1 MSSSDFP
8 PPVRRYLRAVT
19 PVVTGLMLL
28 VPASGGAQIVAPRE
42 SAPVTLGPVSLYPQV
57 RMIDSGK
64 DSNVFRDSANPQEDY
79 TATLSSRVMGV
90 TKFGPNELLFSSGS
104 DYVWFQR
111 FASERSNNASYAARL
126 NLAVSRFE
134 PFIGASYLV
143 SNSQPTPEIDARVRR
158 VERAAQAG
166 GALHV
171 ADRTAI
177 IASARLEHSTYDDDE
192 VFRGVAL
199 GEPLNRTGRIFSGG
213 IRYELTPLTT
223 LSVTG
228 DYGED
233 VFPDSHRRDA
243 TSYSINPTLE
253 FSPDA
258 AIRGQV
264 TAGFESFR
272 PKDEGLSERRGAV
285 YAAALTWTMFGRTT
299 VGLQGSRNV
308 GYSYLDSE
316 QYYLWTTASLD
327 LTQPI
332 FGPVDIVADV
342 EWDRL
347 EYLSPTGGSSLSGQR
362 IQMNRGG
369 GGVGIALGRG
379 VRMTLT
385 AERTIRNSNF
395 DVRQNFR
402 ATRVLSSI
410 TVGS

>member
-1 MSSSDFP
+1 MTNCH
-8 PPVRRYLRAVT
+8 VRPSPRRWSAVLFMAT
-19 PVVTGLMLL
+19 SAVLL
-28 VPASGGAQIVAPRE
+28 SVGSAHAQLVAPRDA
-42 SAPVTLGPVSLYPQV
+42 APVTLGPVSLYPQV
-57 RMIDSGK
+57 RMIDSGR

-79 TATLSSRVMGV
+79 TATVSSRVMGV
-90 TKFGPNELLFSSGS
+90 TKFGANELLFSSGS

-111 FASERSNNASYAARL
+111 FASERSNNAHSAARL

-134 PFIGASYLV
+134 PFVGASYV
-143 SNSQPTPEIDARVRR
+143 ASTSRPSPEIDARVRR
-158 VERAAQAG
+158 VERAAEAG
-166 GALHV
+166 VSLQV

-177 IASARLEHSTYDDDE
+177 LASARFEHSTYGDDE

-199 GEPLNRTGRIFSGG
+199 GEPLNRTGRTLSGG
-213 IRYELTPLTT
+213 IRYEVTPLTS
-223 LSVTG
+223 LVLTG

-233 VFPDSHRRDA
+233 VFPDSHQRDA
-243 TSYSINPTLE
+243 KSYSINPTLV

-272 PKDEGLSERRGAV
+272 PKAEGINERRGAV
-285 YAAALTWTMFGRTT
+285 YAAALTWTMFGRTS

-316 QYYLWTTASLD
+316 QYYLWTTAHIEI
-327 LTQPI
+327 TQPI
-332 FGPVDIVADV
+332 FGPVDILGDV

-347 EYLSPTGGSSLSGQR
+347 EYLSPAGGSSLSGQR

-369 GGVGIALGRG
+369 GGVGISLGRG

-385 AERTIRNSNF
+385 AERTVRNSSF
-395 DVRQNFR
+395 DLRRNFR
-402 ATRVLSSI
+402 ATRVMSSI

>member
-1 MSSSDFP
+1 MRTAIFS
-8 PPVRRYLRAVT
+8 A
-19 PVVTGLMLL
+19 GLMLL
-28 VPASGGAQIVAPRE
+28 LPATAGAQLVAPRE
-42 SAPVTLGPVSLYPQV
+42 TAPLTLGPVSLYPQV

-79 TATLSSRVMGV
+79 TATVSSRVLGV
-90 TKFGPNELLFSSGS
+90 AKFGSNELLFSSGS

-111 FASERSNNASYAARL
+111 FASERSNNANYAARL

-143 SNSQPTPEIDARVRR
+143 AHSRPSPEIDARVRR
-158 VERAAQAG
+158 IERAAQAG
-166 GALHV
+166 GALHI

-177 IASARLEHSTYDDDE
+177 IASARLEYASYDDGA
-192 VFRGVAL
+192 VFDGVAL
-199 GEPLNRTGRIFSGG
+199 GESLNRTGRVFSGG

-243 TSYSINPTLE
+243 KSYSINPALV
-253 FSPDA
+253 FSSDA

-264 TAGFESFR
+264 SVGFESFR
-272 PKDEGLSERRGAV
+272 PKDAALGERRGAV

-299 VGLQGSRNV
+299 VGLQGSRNI
-308 GYSYLDSE
+308 GYSYLDTE
-316 QYYLWTTASLD
+316 QYYLWTTAHID
-327 LTQPI
+327 VTQPV
-332 FGPVDIVADV
+332 FGPVDIVGDV

-347 EYLSPTGGSSLSGQR
+347 EYLSPGGRRSLSGQR

-369 GGVGIALGRG
+369 GGVGVSLGRG

-385 AERTIRNSNF
+385 ADRINRNSNF
-395 DVRQNFR
+395 DLRQNFR
-402 ATRVLSSI
+402 ATRVMSSI